1 MVLLNPWQW
10 YTATRTFSNC
20 LETTLTTMALYY
32 WPWELLGTEIDEEG
46 ESRDSF
52 ALFNTSSQVN
62 R

>member
-20 LETTLTTMALYY
+20 LETTLTATALYY
-32 WPWELLGTEIDEEG
+32 WPWELLGTDTEEKG
-46 ESRDSF
+46 KIRNSLDLLS
-52 ALFNTSSQVN
+52 ATSQIN